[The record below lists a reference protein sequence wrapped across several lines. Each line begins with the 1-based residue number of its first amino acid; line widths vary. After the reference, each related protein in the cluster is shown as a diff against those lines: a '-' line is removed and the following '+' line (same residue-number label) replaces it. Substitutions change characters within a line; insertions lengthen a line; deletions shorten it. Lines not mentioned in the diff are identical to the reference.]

1 MPHFTVLDGRLAER
15 SVRELAT
22 WYNKR
27 CPQTPALTFE
37 THLMILRAY
46 VTLVTDSPLE
56 TIAGLSRARYNILRM
71 LYQQEDRRL
80 YMSDF
85 AHRLQVSP
93 TNITKL
99 VDGLVADG
107 FVARGGDSV
116 DKRKRWAQLTPKGV
130 QVVEKA
136 LPAVAE
142 HVNSLLS
149 CLTEEEKQVLVHL
162 LAKLRLNWL
171 SHASPEVAEQL
182 LEPPAAGEAR
192 GLIRS
197 RLN

>member
-1 MPHFTVLDGRLAER
+1 MPHFTVLDGRLAEQP
-15 SVRELAT
+15 VRELAT

-27 CPQTPALTFE
+27 CPGTPALTFE

-71 LYQQEDRRL
+71 LYQQDNRRL

-107 FVARGGDSV
+107 LVARGGDPV
-116 DKRKRWAQLTPKGV
+116 DKRKRWAELTPKGV
-130 QVVEKA
+130 EMVEKA

-171 SHASPEVAEQL
+171 SHASPEIAKQL
-182 LEPPAAGEAR
+182 LEASALEKAA
-192 GLIRS
+192 LPLVS
-197 RLN
+197 KLN